1 MLALPDVAGA
11 VKLTVQLE
19 LPAVDPGTRLQDE
32 LEKLPD
38 TPVSVKVTVPVGVSG
53 LPAVELSTT
62 TTVHCA
68 GWFTTT
74 WVEHATVVVV
84 VR

>member
-19 LPAVDPGTRLQDE
+19 LPAVDPGTRLHDE

-38 TPVSVKVTVPVGVSG
+38 TPVSVKVTVPVGVRG

>member
-1 MLALPDVAGA
+1 MLALPEVVGA
-11 VKLTVQLE
+11 VKLNAQLE

-38 TPVSVKVTVPVGVSG
+38 NPVSVNVTVPVGVSG

-62 TTVHCA
+62 TTVHA
-68 GWFTTT
+68 AAWFTTT
-74 WVEHATVVVV
+74 WAEHSIVVVV
-84 VR
+84 AL

>member
-1 MLALPDVAGA
+1 M
-11 VKLTVQLE
+11 
-19 LPAVDPGTRLQDE
+19 RLCLHCDQRSCRKCDRKDE

-38 TPVSVKVTVPVGVSG
+38 TPVSVNVTVPVGVSG